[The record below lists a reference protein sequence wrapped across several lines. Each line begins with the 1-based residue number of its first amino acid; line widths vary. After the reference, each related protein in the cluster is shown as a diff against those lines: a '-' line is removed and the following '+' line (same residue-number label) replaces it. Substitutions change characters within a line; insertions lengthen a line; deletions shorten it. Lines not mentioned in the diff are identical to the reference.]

1 MTTTQELSMTTFRL
15 DSTGPFGIVRK
26 RLWSAGRFISA
37 ASRRESVRR
46 LLIDITAIAIAVLD
60 VWLYIPEEAP
70 PAYSPVFSGIACVAL
85 LGRRWFPFLTVLGT
99 VPGFMVGWSQLAAMI
114 ALGFLAHRM
123 GLTWKTWV
131 GAALVLA
138 CRFVLWP
145 LDDMAARDWK
155 EHVLALIYGGIV
167 AAMPVAIGL
176 LVAAR
181 RDLSRRIDELNASRE
196 RERRMHARAVRAD
209 ERTRLAREMHDV
221 VSHEVTLIAM
231 QANALEVAHDPET
244 AKLAAGVI
252 RDLSTRTLEELRG
265 LIGVLRSS
273 TDEELPQPGVP
284 QLGDL
289 VRSTDVQVRLKVE
302 SVPANLPSQVS
313 AAAYRTVQ
321 ESLTNV
327 HKHAPGAKASVTV
340 SMVADALRVEVRNEK
355 PSAPARTQLLPSG
368 GHGLAGL
375 AERALLLD
383 GTFHARATDDGGFEV
398 RANYPVPVDKPEPTF
413 VATVAV
419 PAHSGGV
426 PCTR

>member
-1 MTTTQELSMTTFRL
+1 MTTTQGLSMTAFPVGAPRTERATRRRAR
-15 DSTGPFGIVRK
+15 SVIANVM
-26 RLWSAGRFISA
+26 AIGRRQFVS
-37 ASRRESVRR
+37 R
-46 LLIDITAIAIAVLD
+46 LLIDITAISIAVLD
-60 VWLYIPEEAP
+60 VWLYIPEETP

-123 GLTWKTWV
+123 GMTWKTFV
-131 GAALVLA
+131 GGGLVLA

-145 LDDMAARDWK
+145 LDEMAQRDWK

-181 RDLSRRIDELNASRE
+181 RDLSRRLDELNAARE
-196 RERRMHARAVRAD
+196 RERRLHARAVRAD
-209 ERTRLAREMHDV
+209 ERARLAREMHDV

-231 QANALEVAHDPET
+231 QANALEVAQDTES
-244 AKLAAGVI
+244 AQQAARVI
-252 RDLSTRTLEELRG
+252 SHLSTRTLEELRT

-273 TDEELPQPGVP
+273 TDEELPQPGVG

-289 VRSTDVQVRLKVE
+289 IRSTDVPVQLKVE
-302 SVPANLPSQVS
+302 NVPDSLPAEVS
-313 AAAYRTVQ
+313 AAAFRTVQ
-321 ESLTNV
+321 EALTNV
-327 HKHAPGAKASVTV
+327 HKHAPGAKATVVVSVAE
-340 SMVADALRVEVRNEK
+340 SALRVEVRNDK
-355 PSAPARTQLLPSG
+355 PCAPSRPFLPSG

-398 RANYPVPVDKPEPTF
+398 RANYPVE
-413 VATVAV
+413 V
-419 PAHSGGV
+419 PA
-426 PCTR
+426 PAR